1 MVGMIMQI
9 LYMVMILNKNN
20 RHMDKGILQKLFS
33 QYLTEQNKYPL
44 EHIKLNYKIQQQDG
58 IVILVDVAIVINDIV
73 IQAFMLSSK
82 GDSACS
88 SNIEYS
94 QLIDSV
100 PITSMVEL
108 ATYDESTE
116 KWILDSRD
124 EISSSPNACFLSYSK
139 TGYDFVK
146 KAKAQIQAKR
156 QEQNINML
164 SDTCKIARNIG
175 IVYLVIYVLL
185 EVLASCNLCDYQLPL
200 SWELIVMVA
209 IILILSLLPILLPFM
224 SKIQIGSV
232 QLDLMIK
239 EFNTHL

>member
-1 MVGMIMQI
+1 
-9 LYMVMILNKNN
+9 
-20 RHMDKGILQKLFS
+20 MDKNTLQKLFS
-33 QYLTEQNKYPL
+33 KYLTEQNKYPL
-44 EHIKLNYKIQQQDG
+44 EHIKANYKIQQQG
-58 IVILVDVAIVINDIV
+58 GTVISVDVAIVINDIV

-82 GDSACS
+82 GDSVCS
-88 SNIEYS
+88 SNVEYS

-100 PITSMVEL
+100 PITSMTEL
-108 ATYDESTE
+108 VIYDESTE

-175 IVYLVIYVLL
+175 IVYLVIYLLL
-185 EVLASCNLCDYQLPL
+185 EVLASCYLCDYQLPL

-209 IILILSLLPILLPFM
+209 IILILSLLPILLPFI

-232 QLDLMIK
+232 QLDLLIK
-239 EFNTHL
+239 EFNSHQ

>member
-1 MVGMIMQI
+1 
-9 LYMVMILNKNN
+9 
-20 RHMDKGILQKLFS
+20 MDKNTLQQLFS

-44 EHIKLNYKIQQQDG
+44 EHIKANYKIQQQDG
-58 IVILVDVAIVINDIV
+58 TVISVDVAIVINDIV

-82 GDSACS
+82 GDSVCS

-100 PITSMVEL
+100 PVKSMTEL
-108 ATYDESTE
+108 VIYDESTKEWVIDSKDE
-116 KWILDSRD
+116 KPTLA
-124 EISSSPNACFLSYSK
+124 NACFFNYSRK
-139 TGYDFVK
+139 CNDFVK

-164 SDTCKIARNIG
+164 SDVCKIARNIG

-185 EVLASCNLCDYQLPL
+185 EVLANSNLCDYQLPL
-200 SWELIVMVA
+200 SWEFIVMVA
-209 IILILSLLPILLPFM
+209 IILILSLLPIILPFI

-232 QLDLMIK
+232 QLDLLIK
-239 EFNTHL
+239 EFNSHQ

>member
-1 MVGMIMQI
+1 
-9 LYMVMILNKNN
+9 
-20 RHMDKGILQKLFS
+20 MDKTSLQKLFS
-33 QYLTEQNKYPL
+33 LYLTEQNKYPL
-44 EHIKLNYKIQQQDG
+44 EHIKSNYKIQQQG
-58 IVILVDVAIVINDIV
+58 GTVISVDVAIVINDIV

-82 GDSACS
+82 GDSVCS

-124 EISSSPNACFLSYSK
+124 EKPSSTNVCFFNYSRNCN
-139 TGYDFVK
+139 DFVK

-164 SDTCKIARNIG
+164 SDTCKFARNIG

-209 IILILSLLPILLPFM
+209 IILILSLLPILLPFI

-232 QLDLMIK
+232 QLDLLVE
-239 EFNTHL
+239 EFNSHQ

>member
-1 MVGMIMQI
+1 
-9 LYMVMILNKNN
+9 
-20 RHMDKGILQKLFS
+20 MDKNTLQKLFR
-33 QYLTEQNKYPL
+33 QHLIEQNKYPL

-58 IVILVDVAIVINDIV
+58 IVISVDVAIVINDIV

-82 GDSACS
+82 GDNANSADV
-88 SNIEYS
+88 EYM
-94 QLIDSV
+94 QLIDSI
-100 PITSMVEL
+100 PIISIAEQ
-108 ATYDESTE
+108 AIYDESA
-116 KWILDSRD
+116 KVWIIGSKD

-139 TGYDFVK
+139 TGYDFVE

-164 SDTCKIARNIG
+164 SDKCKIARNIC

-200 SWELIVMVA
+200 SWELIVMLA
-209 IILILSLLPILLPFM
+209 IILILSLLPILLPFI

-232 QLDLMIK
+232 QLDLLSK
-239 EFNTHL
+239 EFNAHQ